1 MRTAV
6 FTVAS
11 YNYFA
16 FVETLMQSLMLTNP
30 SWDRYAV
37 LVDECRQDANELLS
51 GRFQLITIDGINL
64 PNSKQMKF
72 RYDILELNTAVKPF
86 AIEML
91 FTQYGYERVIY
102 LDPDIYVYNKMEEV
116 EDAFSRG
123 YSFILTPHLT
133 KELDDDGYEPNEL
146 AILRSGIY
154 NLGFIALQNTP
165 DVKRMIQWWK
175 KKLIKQCIDDQTKG
189 LFVDQKWIDFV
200 PSRYSGVYIL
210 LHEGYNVA
218 YWNLEQRKLF
228 EDEKGYYSNGVPL
241 VFFHFSG
248 FMLEKKVLSKYTNRL
263 FTDNQDII
271 CELKD
276 SYKSMLLS
284 NHYTEWNCIPYA
296 YGMFSDGSKILKIH
310 RLTYRNCDYLQ
321 RICGKD
327 PFLCSSMFEK
337 EYLDKERILF
347 DRYINLKLEEFSKFD
362 NLIIFGAGNIGKR
375 VYGCL
380 QKHGLHHKLLCFCDN
395 NAEKIHKLF
404 GVDVVLP
411 EDAMNRFPTGLFII
425 TPVESRREILH
436 QLLSNRIN
444 AQNIS
449 IFSSSLA
456 GWL

>member
-51 GRFQLITIDGINL
+51 GSFQLITIDDINL

-86 AIEML
+86 AIEVL
-91 FTQYGYERVIY
+91 FMQYGYERVIY
-102 LDPDIYVYNKMEEV
+102 LDPDIYVYNKMEDV
-116 EDAFSRG
+116 EDAFSKG
-123 YSFILTPHLT
+123 NNFILTPHLT
-133 KELDDDGYEPNEL
+133 TELDDDGCEPTEL

-165 DVKRMIQWWK
+165 DVNRMIQWWK
-175 KKLIKQCIDDQTKG
+175 KKLIKQCIDDQAKG
-189 LFVDQKWIDFV
+189 LFVDQKWMDFV

-228 EDEKGYYSNGVPL
+228 ADAKGYYSNGVPL

-248 FMLEKKVLSKYTNRL
+248 FLLEKNVLSKYTNRL
-263 FTDNQDII
+263 FTNNQNII

-276 SYKSMLLS
+276 SYKSILVS
-284 NHYTEWNCIPYA
+284 NHYSEWKCIPYA
-296 YGMFSDGSKILKIH
+296 YGTFADGSNILKIH
-310 RLTYRNCDYLQ
+310 RLTYRNSDYLQ
-321 RICGKD
+321 RICGEN
-327 PFLCSSMFEK
+327 PFLCSSMFERK
-337 EYLDKERILF
+337 YLDEEKILF
-347 DRYINLKLEEFSKFD
+347 DRYINLKIKEFSKFD
-362 NLIIFGAGNIGKR
+362 SLIIFGAGNIGKR
-375 VYGCL
+375 LYECL
-380 QKHGLHHKLLCFCDN
+380 QENKMHHRLCCFCDN
-395 NAEKIHKLF
+395 NADNIRKLF
-404 GVDVVLP
+404 GIDVVLP
-411 EDAMNRFPTGLFII
+411 EVGANLFPSALFII
-425 TPVESRREILH
+425 TPRDSRREIVC
-436 QLLSNRIN
+436 QLLSNKIN
-444 AQNIS
+444 VRNIS

-456 GWL
+456 GWI